1 MAKQTGKDTAKVA
14 TEAKEP
20 MYQIEIE
27 GENATNVA
35 PKDVHYHI
43 IKYMHGKKPKI
54 ALRTSFSF
62 FVYVFFLDIALTQ
75 ADDEELKAVLT
86 VPLGFTQE
94 QRELVN
100 ACAEKAGFHTVQLI
114 SEPAAAVLAYNLGQ
128 VEPAA
133 QKPFKCLVYRSG
145 GASTSATL
153 VGVNNGFVSVLGHV
167 EQRVGGDD
175 ATKLL
180 ADYLAKEFTR

>member
-1 MAKQTGKDTAKVA
+1 MFT
-14 TEAKEP
+14 
-20 MYQIEIE
+20 
-27 GENATNVA
+27 
-35 PKDVHYHI
+35 
-43 IKYMHGKKPKI
+43 
-54 ALRTSFSF
+54 
-62 FVYVFFLDIALTQ
+62 DIALTQ
-75 ADDEELKAVLT
+75 ADDDELKAVLT
-86 VPLGFTQE
+86 VPLNFTQE

-145 GASTSATL
+145 GASTSATV